1 MPFTKNFRTPGQLT
15 GIARGAFD
23 AEFERFRVS
32 GLLPAVENFTL
43 DYSFNVGSAPL
54 PPAAKFRAFNAES
67 MVNRLGTGQTAKGS
81 LPPTSIRMHVDEYT
95 QLKLMGQDDAIG
107 QKFEQYAIA
116 NAQSIAFRI
125 IIAAAQAIVDGKI
138 TLAERG
144 LQLDIDFGR
153 KAGLK
158 ANAATVWSNTA
169 ASLPIS
175 DLEALRNVLGKRVSQ
190 TILSRVTLGYLQ
202 RNVDL
207 MKLILGKGSDLPSR
221 VSSDDV
227 ISFLGSE
234 GFGQVVVD
242 EDTVPDTTG
251 TEVPLFAADKV
262 ILISGSQVGTTEIG
276 VTTEA
281 IESENGIGNSDAPG
295 LFSGAIASSD
305 PSGYDVYVGGILLP
319 TLTSPDNTA
328 VLDAF

>member
-1 MPFTKNFRTPGQLT
+1 MPYTKNFRTPGQLT

-23 AEFERFRVS
+23 AEFARFGVAD
-32 GLLPAVENFTL
+32 LLPQRENFTL
-43 DYSFNVGSAPL
+43 DYSFQVGSAPL
-54 PPAAKFRAFNAES
+54 PPAAKFRSFNTES

-81 LPPTSIRMHVDEYT
+81 LPPTSIRLHVDEYT

-107 QKFEQYAIA
+107 AKFEEYAIA

-125 IIAAAQAIVDGKI
+125 IIAIGQALQTGKV
-138 TLAERG
+138 TLAERN
-144 LQLDIDFGR
+144 LNLDIDFGR
-153 KAGLK
+153 KAGLT
-158 ANAATVWSNTA
+158 ANAAVSWATVATA
-169 ASLPIS
+169 TPVA

-190 TILSRVTLGYLQ
+190 TRLSRTALGYLQ

-207 MKLILGKGSDLPSR
+207 MKLVLGKGSDLPSR
-221 VSSDDV
+221 VSSDDI

-234 GFGQVVVD
+234 GFGAVVVD
-242 EDTVPDTTG
+242 EDVVPDTSG
-251 TEVPLFAADKV
+251 NEVPVVAADKV
-262 ILISGSQVGTTEIG
+262 ILVAGSQVGTTEIG

-281 IESENGIGNSDAPG
+281 IESENGIPNSEAPG

-319 TLTSPDNTA
+319 TLTSPNNTA